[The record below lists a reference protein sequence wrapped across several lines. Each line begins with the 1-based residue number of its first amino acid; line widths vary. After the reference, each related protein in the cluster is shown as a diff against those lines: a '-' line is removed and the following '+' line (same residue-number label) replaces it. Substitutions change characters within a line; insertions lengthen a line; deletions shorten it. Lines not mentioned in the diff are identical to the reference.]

1 MLIEEIESE
10 RITKI
15 NIVDVPSPDS
25 YRLPS
30 DFDQNLNA
38 PSVVTNKLAYTFGAS
53 REVYKRVFSPIQ
65 KHNDDPLQPGPG
77 TYEPLK
83 TIGKDGR
90 KYTIKGRI
98 PAPNGKPTLSIQSLY
113 RYCTSSN

>member
-1 MLIEEIESE
+1 M
-10 RITKI
+10 
-15 NIVDVPSPDS
+15 
-25 YRLPS
+25 
-30 DFDQNLNA
+30 
-38 PSVVTNKLAYTFGAS
+38 TNKLAYTFGAS

-98 PAPNGKPTLSIQSLY
+98 PAPNGKPALSPFNPFIDIVRLRTKEAIPGPGTY
-113 RYCTSSN
+113 